1 MLKELQKVSA
11 GKLWVTSHTVMR
23 HKLEEDL
30 STLAFTLHLFRESDQ
45 HTFLEHVWKNNIP
58 NVDKALLKDFVRKF
72 LQLRMQ
78 SLRDKEKNS
87 LEYHY
92 IL

>member
-1 MLKELQKVSA
+1 
-11 GKLWVTSHTVMR
+11 
-23 HKLEEDL
+23 
-30 STLAFTLHLFRESDQ
+30 
-45 HTFLEHVWKNNIP
+45 
-58 NVDKALLKDFVRKF
+58 VRKF

-92 IL
+92 ILWC